1 MHGDGG
7 GGITCV
13 DTVTVDT
20 VTAATGDDILDSQ
33 DTDSDTVTSDHDNTA
48 AIPSDISTTKISMS
62 SLCL

>member
-20 VTAATGDDILDSQ
+20 VTAATGDDIMDSQ
-33 DTDSDTVTSDHDNTA
+33 DTNSDTVTSDHDTAA
-48 AIPSDISTTKISMS
+48 AIPGDTSTTKISMS